1 MTRKIALAL
10 VGAATLAVAAVQAAG
25 APAASSV
32 SSVATLAQI
41 SVVAKQSFCLA
52 SGISDYYTGDGKVT
66 FYMTLHNTGSRGK
79 VNIVPVRHYSD
90 GSINESAMDMLID
103 VAVPGYS
110 VKKYRSPAYKYKAH
124 EHEVIACGLRI
135 NGGREVRIKRLH
147 A

>member
-1 MTRKIALAL
+1 MRRNVALAL
-10 VGAATLAVAAVQAAG
+10 AGAATLAVAAVQAAV

-32 SSVATLAQI
+32 ARSAHI
-41 SVVAKQSFCLA
+41 SVLAKQSFCVA

-66 FYMTLHNTGSRGK
+66 FYMTLHNTGSGGK

-135 NGGREVRIKRLH
+135 HGGREVRIKRLH